1 MKVNKE
7 LNSEIKRIHKEIGS
21 DIDKRLDEFK
31 EVWEN
36 GSEEDIFAEVAFC
49 VLTPQSKAR
58 NAWKAIGILR
68 ENGLLFNGEAEEIA
82 EYLNIV
88 RFKNN
93 KAKYLVEL
101 RNLMTR
107 DGKLL
112 PKTILS
118 EKGDVFQTRKWI
130 FDNIKGMGMK
140 EANHLLRNLG
150 FGRDIA
156 ILDRHIL
163 RNIAALGVIEEI
175 PKSITEKNYYEIESK
190 MREYSKISKITMD
203 KLDLILWYKEAGEIF
218 K

>member
-31 EVWEN
+31 EVWEK

-93 KAKYLVEL
+93 KAK
-101 RNLMTR
+101 
-107 DGKLL
+107 
-112 PKTILS
+112 
-118 EKGDVFQTRKWI
+118 
-130 FDNIKGMGMK
+130 
-140 EANHLLRNLG
+140 
-150 FGRDIA
+150 
-156 ILDRHIL
+156 
-163 RNIAALGVIEEI
+163 
-175 PKSITEKNYYEIESK
+175 
-190 MREYSKISKITMD
+190 
-203 KLDLILWYKEAGEIF
+203 
-218 K
+218 

>member
-1 MKVNKE
+1 MKLNKE
-7 LNSEIKRIHKEIGS
+7 LDKEIKRIYKEIGS
-21 DIDKRLDEFK
+21 EVDKRLEEFK

-36 GSEEDIFAEVAFC
+36 GSEDDIFAEVAFC

-68 ENGLLFNGEAEEIA
+68 ENGLLFDGEAHEIA
-82 EYLNIV
+82 DHLNIV

-101 RNLMTR
+101 RSLMTR
-107 DGKLL
+107 DGKLM
-112 PKTILS
+112 PKTILT
-118 EKGDVFQTRKWI
+118 EQGDVFQKRKWI

-150 FGRDIA
+150 FGQDIA

-163 RNIAALGVIEEI
+163 RNIAALGVIDEV

-190 MREYSKISKITMD
+190 MREYSKKSKITMD

>member
-1 MKVNKE
+1 MELNKE
-7 LNSEIKRIHKEIGS
+7 LDKEIKKIHKEIGK
-21 DIDKRLDEFK
+21 DVDKRLKEYK
-31 EVWEN
+31 EVWEK
-36 GSEEDIFAEVAFC
+36 GTEEDIFAEVAFC

-58 NAWKAIGILR
+58 NAWKAIETLR
-68 ENGLLFNGEAEEIA
+68 ENGLLFSGEAEEIA

-107 DGKLL
+107 DGKLM
-112 PKTILS
+112 PKAILT
-118 EKGDVFQTRKWI
+118 EQGDVFQKRKWI

-150 FGRDIA
+150 FGQNIA

-163 RNIAALGVIEEI
+163 RNVAALGVIDEV
-175 PKSITEKNYYEIESK
+175 PKSITEKNYYEIEEK

>member
-1 MKVNKE
+1 MELNKE
-7 LNSEIKRIHKEIGS
+7 LNKEIKNIHKEIGS
-21 DIDKRLDEFK
+21 DVEKRLNEYK

-58 NAWKAIGILR
+58 NAWKAIETLR
-68 ENGLLFNGEAEEIA
+68 ENGLLFSGEAEEIA

-93 KAKYLVEL
+93 KARYLVEL

-107 DGKLL
+107 DGKLM
-112 PKTILS
+112 PKTILT
-118 EKGDVFQTRKWI
+118 EQGDVFQKRKWI

-150 FGRDIA
+150 FGQNIA

-163 RNIAALGVIEEI
+163 RNIAALGVIDEV
-175 PKSITEKNYYEIESK
+175 PKSITEKNYYEIEEK